1 MDIQT
6 ALGRNKDDAN
16 NIIKANYNKSLENEQ
31 RMYKE
36 MIDKTNKSV
45 KKIEDNIKISDDI
58 LLYVHRKVDEKFNKD
73 LLEKEIKNINFK
85 EKTLDEIKKE

>member
-16 NIIKANYNKSLENEQ
+16 KIIKANYNKSLENEQ